1 MPLQEQGDP
10 TTDTPRAPT
19 QAGRPVISLKAQ
31 TAKRQSL
38 EPCAS
43 PRGLQD
49 MRGTPGWRN
58 LEASTSPQGMGRA
71 GPAALSVHTDSPSGT
86 SPGLWGQGSN
96 SSPTRHPDPVYTAQG
111 AGSHRAPPRPEGTDV
126 GAPTAR
132 PAPRTPQPA
141 DLRRVLCRS
150 FPPAEAEGSPSHA
163 LGGSLGLT
171 DDSPS
176 PLPQGG
182 PGHPQVSGEVPGR
195 SPWAGREALLTPC
208 CPRDQ
213 EPTSFTCTLSPHLSY
228 SLKTPKALNAGLFN
242 KAGNTLSSQPL

>member
-1 MPLQEQGDP
+1 
-10 TTDTPRAPT
+10 
-19 QAGRPVISLKAQ
+19 
-31 TAKRQSL
+31 
-38 EPCAS
+38 
-43 PRGLQD
+43 
-49 MRGTPGWRN
+49 
-58 LEASTSPQGMGRA
+58 MG
-71 GPAALSVHTDSPSGT
+71 AL
-86 SPGLWGQGSN
+86 
-96 SSPTRHPDPVYTAQG
+96 
-111 AGSHRAPPRPEGTDV
+111 
-126 GAPTAR
+126 TAR

-150 FPPAEAEGSPSHA
+150 FPPAGAEGSPSHA
-163 LGGSLGLT
+163 LGGSPGLT

-213 EPTSFTCTLSPHLSY
+213 EPTSFTCT
-228 SLKTPKALNAGLFN
+228 NAGLFN